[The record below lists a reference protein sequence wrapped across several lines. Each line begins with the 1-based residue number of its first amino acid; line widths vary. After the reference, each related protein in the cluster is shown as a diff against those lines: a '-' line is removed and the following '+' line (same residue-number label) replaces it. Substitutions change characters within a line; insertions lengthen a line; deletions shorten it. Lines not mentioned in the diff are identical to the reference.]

1 MSTISD
7 DEIIKRKL
15 LIEGESGNDDRRIT
29 LLLKNYLRWIA
40 SNDVGNE
47 GSDAFQALIGSVYQC
62 ENSMEQAALVLN
74 MNGEQ
79 QKQYTELFKDIGL
92 LSVCMKNTR
101 QSENQMERARKRIE
115 ACKEELSTAKVIRK
129 NRREYDGLAKII
141 AEHPERSE
149 TLA

>member
-40 SNDVGNE
+40 STDVGSE

-79 QKQYTELFKDIGL
+79 QKQYTELFKDI
-92 LSVCMKNTR
+92 
-101 QSENQMERARKRIE
+101 ENQMENARKRIE
-115 ACKEELSTAKVIRK
+115 ECKDELGTAKVIRK
-129 NRREYDGLAKII
+129 NRRGMKLV
-141 AEHPERSE
+141 
-149 TLA
+149 